1 MEQFFSGSD
10 KSISIAGIDE
20 STEQHSIVYK
30 VVGNER
36 AEPNGEEG
44 LTISQ
49 SNVWG
54 GGLLG
59 EMFYCYLKIEMNHHR
74 NKEWVDE
81 EDCEEHAVYEAVPTV
96 VKQFEEDVHIE
107 NHSKVAEAFQA
118 VK

>member
-1 MEQFFSGSD
+1 MEQFLSGSD

-49 SNVWG
+49 SNFWG

-59 EMFYCYLKIEMNHHR
+59 EMFYCYLKVEMNHHW
-74 NKEWVDE
+74 NKERVDE
-81 EDCEEHAVYEAVPTV
+81 EDCKEHAVNETLTAI
-96 VKQFEEDVHIE
+96 KQ
-107 NHSKVAEAFQA
+107 
-118 VK
+118 